1 MILPMDRTVLVD
13 TSALVEFLNDGNQ
26 AVANEVDRV
35 LSAHMTT
42 CEAVVME
49 LTAGARSESDLQS
62 IKSLLAMGH
71 NESVTSVDFEI
82 AATLYRTARRSGV
95 TVRSMLDCVIAAV
108 AVRLGIPILHND
120 RDFDALAS
128 CTEVR
133 IHSY

>member
-1 MILPMDRTVLVD
+1 MTPSMDRSVLVD
-13 TSALVEFLNDGNQ
+13 TSALIEFLNDGHQ
-26 AVANEVDRV
+26 AVADEVERV
-35 LSAHMTT
+35 LATHITT
-42 CEAVVME
+42 CDAVVME

>member
-1 MILPMDRTVLVD
+1 MDRTVLVD

-42 CEAVVME
+42 CDAVVME

-82 AATLYRTARRSGV
+82 AATVYRTARRSGV

>member
-1 MILPMDRTVLVD
+1 MDRTVLVD

-42 CEAVVME
+42 CDAVVME

-95 TVRSMLDCVIAAV
+95 TVRSMLDCVIAAA

>member
-35 LSAHMTT
+35 LSAHLTT
-42 CEAVVME
+42 CDAVVME

>member
-26 AVANEVDRV
+26 AVANEVERV
-35 LSAHMTT
+35 LTAHLTT
-42 CEAVVME
+42 CDAVVME

-108 AVRLGIPILHND
+108 AVRLGIPVLHHD

-133 IHSY
+133 VHPV

>member
-1 MILPMDRTVLVD
+1 MDRTVLVD

-42 CEAVVME
+42 CDAVVME

-62 IKSLLAMGH
+62 IKSLLAMAH

-108 AVRLGIPILHND
+108 AVRRGIPILHND

>member
-13 TSALVEFLNDGNQ
+13 TSALVEFLNDGNH

-42 CEAVVME
+42 CDAVVME

>member
-42 CEAVVME
+42 CDAVVME

-62 IKSLLAMGH
+62 IKSLLAMGD

-82 AATLYRTARRSGV
+82 AATLYRTARRSSV

>member
-42 CEAVVME
+42 CDAVVME

>member
-1 MILPMDRTVLVD
+1 MDRTVLVD

-42 CEAVVME
+42 CDAVVME